1 MTRRYDAVVIGSGP
15 NGLSAAITIARSG
28 RSVALLEAE
37 PVVGGGTRSAELTLP
52 GFVHDVC
59 SAVHPLALAS
69 PFFTAL
75 RLERHGLRWIQ
86 PPVALGHPLDDGSV
100 VLIGRD
106 LDATAASLGPDGPT
120 YRDLVGRLVR
130 DWPALV
136 PDVLAPFHV
145 PPHPARLAG
154 LARFGMRA
162 IQPARRL
169 AGRFERPQAR
179 ALFAGCAAHA
189 MLGLDAPVSGA
200 YGLVLLA
207 AAHAVGWP
215 VAAGGS
221 GRIAEALT
229 AELAALGGEVITGRR
244 VDSVRALPSH
254 RVALFDVTPRQLLRV
269 AGERLGGRYGSA
281 LRRYRYGPGSFKLD
295 LALDGPVPWRNPE
308 LSGAGTVHLGGTF
321 EEIAAAEAT
330 VRRGRLPARPFVLV
344 AQQSLFDPTRA
355 PEGRQT
361 LWAYCHVPNGAPAD
375 MTEPILRQVERFA
388 PGFRDR
394 ILAVHRMAPADL
406 EAHDA
411 NLVGGDIGGGLQ
423 DARQL
428 FTRPAPR
435 LDPYATPDR
444 RIWICSAS
452 TPPGPGVHGMC
463 GHLAAASALRHV
475 LA

>member
-106 LDATAASLGPDGPT
+106 LDATAASLGPDGPA

-130 DWPALV
+130 DWPALL

-145 PPHPARLAG
+145 PPDPARLAG
-154 LARFGMRA
+154 LTRFGMRA

-179 ALFAGCAAHA
+179 ALLGGCAAHA

-229 AELAALGGEVITGRR
+229 AELAALGGEVVTGRR

-254 RVALFDVTPRQLLRV
+254 RVALFDVTARQLLRV

>member
-37 PVVGGGTRSAELTLP
+37 PVVGGGTRSAALTLP

-106 LDATAASLGPDGPT
+106 LDATAASLGPDGPA

-130 DWPALV
+130 DWPALL

-145 PPHPARLAG
+145 PPDPARLAG

-179 ALFAGCAAHA
+179 ALLGGCAAHA

-229 AELAALGGEVITGRR
+229 AELAALGGEVVTGRR

-254 RVALFDVTPRQLLRV
+254 RVAFFDVTPRQLLRV

-295 LALDGPVPWRNPE
+295 LALDGPVPWRNRE